1 MQVFRQIYE
10 KHEYYILSVIWVEN
24 LIEEMLQKDE
34 VYLIKM

>member
-10 KHEYYILSVIWVEN
+10 KHEYYILSVICMQN
-24 LIEEMLQKDE
+24 QIEEMLQKDE